1 MTAETADVMLI
12 EKGDAF
18 SIFIAHLGAMPRE
31 PKLPA
36 YVSALPSFLT
46 GVARLFDFWG
56 LFSSQTTGKISDSQA
71 LSSDW
76 RAIGRDIHKAARS
89 YARELR

>member
-1 MTAETADVMLI
+1 LTAETVDVMLI
-12 EKGDAF
+12 GEGDA
-18 SIFIAHLGAMPRE
+18 SSTFIAHLGAMSRE
-31 PKLPA
+31 PKLPT
-36 YVSALPSFLT
+36 YLSALPSLLM

-56 LFSSQTTGKISDSQA
+56 LFSPQTTGMVSDSKA

-76 RAIGRDIHKAARS
+76 RAIGQDIHKATRS

>member
-1 MTAETADVMLI
+1 MVI

-18 SIFIAHLGAMPRE
+18 SIFVAHLGAMPRE

>member
-1 MTAETADVMLI
+1 MLI
-12 EKGDAF
+12 GKGDA
-18 SIFIAHLGAMPRE
+18 SSTFIAHPDTMLRE

-36 YVSALPSFLT
+36 YLSALPSLLT

-56 LFSSQTTGKISDSQA
+56 LFSSQETGKISDSQA

-76 RAIGRDIHKAARS
+76 RAIGYDIHKATRS